1 MMGIDLTGI
10 IAQAGPWGATLAVTL
25 TVIMALIRGDLVP
38 RKAHESAL
46 AQRDAVILAVT
57 EDRNFLRDRLYAVMG
72 LAQTSTD
79 VADNSTRMLLQRGLT
94 RGEN

>member
-46 AQRDAVILAVT
+46 AT
-57 EDRNFLRDRLYAVMG
+57 P
-72 LAQTSTD
+72 
-79 VADNSTRMLLQRGLT
+79 
-94 RGEN
+94 